1 MIRGP
6 ASHPQLLGNSSE
18 QGTLSW
24 MRTRNYAST
33 PAKSS
38 SLNWSPAKADSQNTI
53 FEWENPLFLWKIT
66 IFNGKN
72 RYFNG
77 KITIFNGKIHYFNG
91 KITIFNGKIH
101 YFNGNIT
108 IFNGKIHYFYGKT
121 RSTSHADDFFWRR
134 LVAANDNLTDT
145 FRKRRSRC
153 FPCQR
158 MSFWPSARIWQV
170 SEAMSANMRT
180 IIEPMVTGSARSRLG
195 SVEHFTISLE
205 SRYQNQHAHSTGF

>member
-24 MRTRNYAST
+24 MRTRNCAST
-33 PAKSS
+33 AAKSS
-38 SLNWSPAKADSQNTI
+38 SLNWIPWIDASSKHDPQVMLI
-53 FEWENPLFLWKIT
+53 FFLT
-66 IFNGKN
+66 
-72 RYFNG
+72 
-77 KITIFNGKIHYFNG
+77 
-91 KITIFNGKIH
+91 
-101 YFNGNIT
+101 
-108 IFNGKIHYFYGKT
+108 
-121 RSTSHADDFFWRR
+121 TSSCCQWQLQILSVQSFQM
-134 LVAANDNLTDT
+134 
-145 FRKRRSRC
+145 

>member
-53 FEWENPLFLWKIT
+53 L
-66 IFNGKN
+66 
-72 RYFNG
+72 
-77 KITIFNGKIHYFNG
+77 
-91 KITIFNGKIH
+91 
-101 YFNGNIT
+101 
-108 IFNGKIHYFYGKT
+108 NGKIHYFYGKSPFLMGKT
-121 RSTSHADDFFWRR
+121 AILMGKSPFLMGKSTILMGKSPFLMGKSTILMGTSQFLMGKSTISMEKHDPQVMLMIF
-134 LVAANDNLTDT
+134 LTT
-145 FRKRRSRC
+145 SSCCQWQLNRYFQETSFQM